1 MERQEDGLHERV
13 DEGDSSLLDLSGA
26 SLRDI
31 AALSA
36 EDPSVFGQAVKRAL
50 AQSGA
55 LLGFQQSI

>member
-1 MERQEDGLHERV
+1 MHERV
-13 DEGDSSLLDLSGA
+13 DEDDGGLLDLSGA

-50 AQSGA
+50 AQNGS
-55 LLGFQQSI
+55 LLGFNQSI